1 MRFQSWSRTKPFGD
15 IERFIKG
22 RAGDPKCMMSRKLD
36 SEGLTVGPKHKRE
49 AKFRLQ
55 QDLRWFVRICLSWLQ
70 KVWQVQGQ
78 QTQSN
83 RTAAIVTAPR
93 KRVETN

>member
-1 MRFQSWSRTKPFGD
+1 
-15 IERFIKG
+15 
-22 RAGDPKCMMSRKLD
+22 MMSRKLEL
-36 SEGLTVGPKHKRE
+36 EGLIVGPKHKQE

-55 QDLRWFVRICLSWLQ
+55 QDLRWFVRICLSSLQ

-78 QTQSN
+78 QTQTN
-83 RTAAIVTAPR
+83 RITAIVTAPR